1 MIVIRIVA
9 AIEEAAMMMEM
20 RKAVAAKVTE
30 PATAEMRDACA
41 VPSSAS
47 AKTCASKVTATDVS
61 AAHMT
66 ATEAM
71 TPAAPAEAMTPA
83 AAAAAMA
90 AADLNQI
97 IGRRLR

>member
-1 MIVIRIVA
+1 
-9 AIEEAAMMMEM
+9 MMEM
-20 RKAVAAKVTE
+20 RKAVAAKVME
-30 PATAEMRDACA
+30 PAITVTAEMRDACA
-41 VPSSAS
+41 VPSSAT
-47 AKTCASKVTATDVS
+47 AKTSASKVTATDVS

-83 AAAAAMA
+83 AAAAMA

>member
-1 MIVIRIVA
+1 MIVVRIVA

-20 RKAVAAKVTE
+20 RKAVAAKVME
-30 PATAEMRDACA
+30 PAITVTAEMRDACA
-41 VPSSAS
+41 VPSSAT
-47 AKTCASKVTATDVS
+47 AKTSASKVTATDVS

-71 TPAAPAEAMTPA
+71 TPAA